1 MRNVIHT
8 TLQVLFPPR
17 CGGCLS
23 RGVWICDGCAI
34 DIRAYSESCFFCET
48 RAPLARV
55 CAPCAKRFAIE
66 AISWPWRYNHEKT
79 HKIIGD
85 YKYIGLRGAAPAL
98 AVYLRQA
105 ITKLPADDWHV
116 LPIPIHK
123 SKERERGFNQSNLLA
138 RELGLP
144 VISRALVRT
153 VATPPQ
159 ARSDSRKAR
168 FKSIRGAFE
177 VARPQDIEG
186 KAILL
191 IDDVATTGA
200 TFSEAARL
208 LKHHGARRISAAV
221 LAHG

>member
-8 TLQVLFPPR
+8 TMQILFPPR
-17 CGGCLS
+17 CGGCGAK
-23 RGVWICDGCAI
+23 GVWICDTCVA
-34 DIRAYSESCFFCET
+34 DIRAYAQNCFFCEA
-48 RAPLARV
+48 RAPKTHV
-55 CAPCAKRFAIE
+55 CAQCAKRYALE
-66 AISWPWRYNHEKT
+66 AIVWPWRYSHEKT
-79 HKIIGD
+79 HKVIGD
-85 YKYIGLRGAAPAL
+85 YKYKGLRGAAPAL
-98 AVYLRQA
+98 AKHLEQT
-105 ITKLPADDWHV
+105 ITQLPQDDWHA

-123 SKERERGFNQSNLLA
+123 SKERERGFNQSYLIA

-144 VISRALVRT
+144 LINRALVRT

-168 FKSIRGAFE
+168 FESIRDAFE
-177 VARPQDIEG
+177 IRRPQDIEG

-200 TFSEAARL
+200 TLSEAARL
-208 LKHHGARRISAAV
+208 LKHRGARRISAAV